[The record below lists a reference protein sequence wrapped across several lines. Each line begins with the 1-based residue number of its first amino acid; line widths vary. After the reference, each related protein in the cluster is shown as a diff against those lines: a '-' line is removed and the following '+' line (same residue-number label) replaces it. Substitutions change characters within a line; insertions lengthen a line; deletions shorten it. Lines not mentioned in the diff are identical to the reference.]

1 MEKQPFEDVFPIEYG
16 YVSLL
21 EGMTYRHEKTW
32 CTMFSS
38 WSYNYPYFSLVPRA
52 DTTLLE
58 ITNLQNHW
66 KDQLENIHSSPPK
79 KTTKKTTGILPK
91 WYISPY
97 ITPTKIT
104 LDTVVY
110 GIVCEHFFPLPSQK
124 PT

>member
-1 MEKQPFEDVFPIEYG
+1 MTMEKQPFEDVFPIEYG

-58 ITNLQNHW
+58 ITNLQNH
-66 KDQLENIHSSPPK
+66 
-79 KTTKKTTGILPK
+79 
-91 WYISPY
+91 
-97 ITPTKIT
+97 
-104 LDTVVY
+104 
-110 GIVCEHFFPLPSQK
+110 
-124 PT
+124 